1 MHIASRRARLLTA
14 LGALSLTVA
23 VSGSSIP
30 ATATTTDDTT
40 ARQQTVS
47 ASTDTQ
53 SGRFDQVMD
62 LVHVDTNPREASV
75 HGWWQDPNK
84 NFPGKKAKVVIE
96 LQYKSSG
103 KWRTVATGT
112 KQSIYSGG
120 GRGKRA
126 NARIACKSSDNGTW
140 RSKVDV
146 NVHDVLDAPIKTTSP
161 EQIRPCSI

>member
-1 MHIASRRARLLTA
+1 MLLLDRRTRLLTA
-14 LGALSLTVA
+14 LGAFSLTVA
-23 VSGSSIP
+23 FSASSMP
-30 ATATTTDDTT
+30 ASANSVAEHVTG
-40 ARQQTVS
+40 QYTVS

-62 LVHVDTNPREASV
+62 RVHIDFNPWEASV
-75 HGWWQDPNK
+75 HGWWQDPGK

-96 LQYKSSG
+96 LQYKSNG
-103 KWRTVATGT
+103 KWKTVATGT
-112 KQSIYSGG
+112 KQSISPGG

-146 NVHDVLDAPIKTTSP
+146 NVHGVIDAPLKTTSP
-161 EQIRPCSI
+161 EQVRGCSI

>member
-1 MHIASRRARLLTA
+1 MHIASRHARLLTA

-47 ASTDTQ
+47 VSTETQ

-84 NFPGKKAKVVIE
+84 NFPGK
-96 LQYKSSG
+96 
-103 KWRTVATGT
+103 
-112 KQSIYSGG
+112 
-120 GRGKRA
+120 
-126 NARIACKSSDNGTW
+126 
-140 RSKVDV
+140 
-146 NVHDVLDAPIKTTSP
+146 
-161 EQIRPCSI
+161 RPRL